1 MWSLLQCLVNVL
13 TVAGPCGAR
22 IGSSLSPPWPAPTLQ
37 WPLPAEGS
45 TCCSA
50 IDRHRTVA
58 EAQTPF
64 LVTVARYF
72 LVDVAVLVCASARR
86 QVAGL
91 AKNADARH
99 KGIAWAADGIWRDV
113 SEKAVFRRIG

>member
-1 MWSLLQCLVNVL
+1 MWSLLQCLVNLRAQDRVVAL
-13 TVAGPCGAR
+13 TTMDSANAAVAA
-22 IGSSLSPPWPAPTLQ
+22 
-37 WPLPAEGS
+37 LPAQGS